1 MQGAVTVFTLFGIP
15 IRLHF
20 SWVIILLLLTWS
32 LSNSYFPSI
41 YPDWSGRT
49 YWAMGILGSLLLF
62 SSVLAHEL
70 SHSLV
75 ALSRGHKVKSIT
87 LFILG
92 GVSQMADEP
101 DSPGEEFWIAAA
113 GPMSSLLLGAAFL
126 AVFWVVG
133 GEGNE
138 QLRGLSSY
146 LGVVNL
152 VLGVFNLVPGYP
164 LDGGRVL
171 RSVVWRSTGSLERAT
186 AVASSV
192 GVAVGTAMIIGGIFV
207 IFSVAFATGIWL
219 VLIGWFVRSSAS
231 ASRRRTRATATL
243 TMSGKTV
250 ADAINPRFPRVRQG
264 DSVRDVVDTFSERG
278 FQRAFLVM
286 SDDRLE
292 GIVTTSDLRSVAS
305 DLWRSTSIS
314 DVMTPRERLVTV
326 ASSDPLE
333 KALALL
339 SRYGYQQLP
348 VVDGG
353 RAVGLLSRA
362 DIFRALQISELIG
375 GNKGAHP

>member
-1 MQGAVTVFTLFGIP
+1 MERAVTVFTLFGIP

-20 SWVIILLLLTWS
+20 SWVIILLLLTWW
-32 LSNSYFPSI
+32 LSTSYFPSI

-49 YWAMGILGSLLLF
+49 YWSIGILGSVLLF

-113 GPMSSLLLGAAFL
+113 GPLSSLLLGAAFL
-126 AVFWVVG
+126 AVFWAVG
-133 GEGNE
+133 RDGNE

-146 LGVVNL
+146 LGVANV

-171 RSVVWRSTGSLERAT
+171 RSVVWRTTGSLDRAT

-192 GVAVGTAMIIGGIFV
+192 GVVVGTAMMIGGIFV
-207 IFSVAFATGIWL
+207 IFSVGFVTGIWL
-219 VLIGWFVRSSAS
+219 VFIGWFVRSSAS

-243 TMSGKTV
+243 SMSGMTV
-250 ADAINPRFPRVRQG
+250 ADATNPQFPRVRSG
-264 DSVRDVVDTFSERG
+264 DSVRDVVGTFSESG

-292 GIVTTSDLRSVAS
+292 GIVTASDLRSVAS
-305 DLWRSTSIS
+305 ELWRSTSIS
-314 DVMTPRERLVTV
+314 EVMTLRERLVTV

-333 KALALL
+333 KALVLL

-362 DIFRALQISELIG
+362 NIFRALQISELIG
-375 GNKGAHP
+375 GNKGAHT